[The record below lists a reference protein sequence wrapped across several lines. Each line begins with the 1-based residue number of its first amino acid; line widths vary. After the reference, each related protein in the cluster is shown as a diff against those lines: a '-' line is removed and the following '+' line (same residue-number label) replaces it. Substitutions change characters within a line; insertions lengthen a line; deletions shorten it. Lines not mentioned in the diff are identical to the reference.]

1 VRHSCFGYRQL
12 STADED
18 HQSVIVYGGAG
29 GLGNAIVGAF
39 DAAGW
44 FAISV
49 DFKENSLAGHSI
61 LVPSEP
67 WDVATKDVS
76 AKIQDLNVKADV
88 VVNAAGGWMGG
99 SVGSEDMFESVDKM
113 ISQNLL
119 SALASGYLAS
129 KHLRPEGLVVLTG
142 AAAVYAGGCSSGMV
156 GYSVAKAGVHDLVKS
171 LSEPD
176 AIGKPCTVIGML
188 PNVIDTVA
196 NRKAMPSADH
206 DTWTNP
212 DVFARA
218 IVHWAVHKEETPN
231 FPSLEHGRCY
241 EFKTLKNGRSVA
253 DYIDQVETRYT
264 YNAAE

>member
-1 VRHSCFGYRQL
+1 MLLSAARKLAQYHAQRQMGGCVRHSCFGYRQL

-142 AAAVYAGGCSSGMV
+142 AAAVYAGG
-156 GYSVAKAGVHDLVKS
+156 A
-171 LSEPD
+171 
-176 AIGKPCTVIGML
+176 
-188 PNVIDTVA
+188 
-196 NRKAMPSADH
+196 
-206 DTWTNP
+206 
-212 DVFARA
+212 
-218 IVHWAVHKEETPN
+218 
-231 FPSLEHGRCY
+231 
-241 EFKTLKNGRSVA
+241 
-253 DYIDQVETRYT
+253 QVEWLVILWRKQVSMIW
-264 YNAAE
+264 